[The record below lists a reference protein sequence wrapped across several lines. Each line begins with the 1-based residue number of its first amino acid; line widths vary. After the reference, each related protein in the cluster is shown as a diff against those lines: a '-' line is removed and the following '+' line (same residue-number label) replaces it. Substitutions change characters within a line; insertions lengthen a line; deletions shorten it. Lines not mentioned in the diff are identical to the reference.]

1 MGGALSTDL
10 TTFYGN
16 GNPETTD
23 TSMSMSNYYNQPD
36 PALQGNRQ
44 QRRAMAAQKRR
55 KKK

>member
-10 TTFYGN
+10 TAF
-16 GNPETTD
+16 
-23 TSMSMSNYYNQPD
+23 YNQPAND
-36 PALQGNRQ
+36 TSTVAGAVEYYNRPEPQLGNRR